1 MALASSS
8 TARPTI
14 RAVDVDAQDLS
25 RVADGIVD
33 LYEERLDLIM
43 IRGAFPRA
51 SIEGVGDELDRDDRN
66 PGWANPNA
74 RMPTEDIQVIGTAAT
89 PTYST
94 PQGPTVDAY
103 IEGAEKVRA
112 SATSLFDFDPS
123 DQFRRVLARL
133 AGGRPVDVPPLSAGA
148 RFSPFTVRRL
158 TEGKGIGLHHD
169 YHYPLPVYSDLVPQL
184 DTRTLVSFVVALRK
198 PIAGGELVV
207 YPVPRDLPDPPKQ
220 ANGWAWDLAALEERF
235 DSSRFVTDV
244 GDMFV
249 FASGRCLH
257 RVAPVVGPVARITM
271 GGFLALDKSR
281 SRVLYWS

>member
-1 MALASSS
+1 MSHDKVG
-8 TARPTI
+8 TERPTI
-14 RAVDVDAQDLS
+14 RSVDVDARDLS
-25 RVADGIVD
+25 TVADGVVD
-33 LYEERLDLIM
+33 LYEDRLDLIM
-43 IRGAFPRA
+43 IRGAFSRA
-51 SIEGVGDELDRDDRN
+51 SIEGVGDELDRNDRN
-66 PGWANPNA
+66 PGWTNPNA
-74 RMPTEDIQVIGTAAT
+74 RIASEDIQVIGTAAT

-103 IEGAEKVRA
+103 IEGSEKARA
-112 SATSLFDFDPS
+112 SAATLFDFDPA
-123 DQFRRVLARL
+123 DEFRRVLSGIS
-133 AGGRPVDVPPLSAGA
+133 GGRTIDVPPLTAGA
-148 RFSPFTVRRL
+148 SFSPFTVRRL

-169 YHYPLPVYSDLVPQL
+169 YHYPLPVYSDLLPQL

-220 ANGWAWDLAALEERF
+220 ANGWAWDLEALERRF

-257 RVAPVVGPVARITM
+257 RVAPVAGPVARITM
-271 GGFLALDKSR
+271 GGFLALDKSG